1 MQQMDALKD
10 APRELGMRRMRLSDS
25 FLRRIHGRLEAAS
38 DATRGCQRS
47 ESAGMRRNV
56 TLN

>member
-10 APRELGMRRMRLSDS
+10 APRELGMRRMRPSDS
-25 FLRRIHGRLEAAS
+25 FLRRIRLEAAS

>member
-1 MQQMDALKD
+1 MLQMDAVKD
-10 APRELGMRRMRLSDS
+10 APRELGKRWMRPSDS
-25 FLRRIHGRLEAAS
+25 FLRRIHVRLEAAS